1 MKDVIEN
8 PVVHFSIHVA
18 CENDEPDRVMP
29 AIHGDIFLYG
39 EDGSPET
46 KIGYIEALW
55 VQAGRALNEGES
67 LLEAMDSVSNECEE
81 CFCALLEHE
90 TEDWKPEV
98 VELYGEEPEYS
109 DILFIERLELEP
121 QFRGKGIGARVV
133 DVTVKTFAQ
142 SCGLVACKPFPL
154 QHMGNEKAS
163 SGPDL
168 AKVRNFWTGCGFRNV
183 PGSDI
188 FTFAVW
194 LKEQPQQER
203 IQ

>member
-18 CENDEPDRVMP
+18 CENDEPDRVIP

-98 VELYGEEPEYS
+98 VELYVSRQGH
-109 DILFIERLELEP
+109 R
-121 QFRGKGIGARVV
+121 
-133 DVTVKTFAQ
+133 
-142 SCGLVACKPFPL
+142 C
-154 QHMGNEKAS
+154 
-163 SGPDL
+163 SGCRCHR
-168 AKVRNFWTGCGFRNV
+168 KNVRAIVRS
-183 PGSDI
+183 GSVQTI
-188 FTFAVW
+188 PTSTHG
-194 LKEQPQQER
+194 Q
-203 IQ
+203 